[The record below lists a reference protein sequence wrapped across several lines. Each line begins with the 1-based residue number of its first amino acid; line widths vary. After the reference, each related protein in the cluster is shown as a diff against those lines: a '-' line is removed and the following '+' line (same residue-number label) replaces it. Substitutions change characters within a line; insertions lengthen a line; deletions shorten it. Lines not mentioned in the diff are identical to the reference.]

1 MTIDAAVGTVTPR
14 DNPAVDQQ
22 GRSTLGYNRADD
34 RNRRLNPAT
43 FLRPLRDDFKIN
55 TFRLFQDHF
64 RNRHAG
70 VTSIS

>member
-1 MTIDAAVGTVTPR
+1 MQGTSDNRRRAGTVTPR

-34 RNRRLNPAT
+34 RNRRLNPGT

-55 TFRLFQDHF
+55 MFYLFS
-64 RNRHAG
+64 RSLSALTR
-70 VTSIS
+70 T